1 MQIIHIFVIANT
13 DCGKHFQSVG
23 KTLILK
29 EASFLVRFGDLRILF
44 LANDNN
50 LAVSENCQ
58 ILLCP
63 VEMESTDPFFLI

>member
-1 MQIIHIFVIANT
+1 MWETFPVSWQNT
-13 DCGKHFQSVG
+13 HTERG
-23 KTLILK
+23 I
-29 EASFLVRFGDLRILF
+29 FLVRFGDLRILF

-58 ILLCP
+58 ILSCP